1 MSDTEWDVDVEDG
14 VEVEAEAEVDT
25 EVDTVVDSD
34 VDTKVDT
41 MSNSEIRE
49 LNKKEAKKNAEQPVN
64 TVQNPESEIRR
75 MTAKEVQDFLVTNST
90 SVTMTA
96 ARVLQMKALQ
106 NVDSGYFQI
115 LQIHGFIK
123 FNESMRLK
131 SFLKDCMTQ
140 TAFINRLVKY
150 AAQYCYSESNANSIM
165 KWSHMMKCR
174 TEYEWATAFNKS
186 VLSSPDRETELLA
199 TQIMLLP
206 NPSAKHASR
215 VFSAIATKGVL
226 PPCFE
231 HLMKIIFR
239 NVDHKLLAKADLE
252 TIIRI
257 HLFGCYEKVLEWKQE
272 ENKKL
277 AKGGVLYLKEQ
288 KMSIETEA
296 QNKFLA
302 ISSQI
307 ANNTFGVI
315 QNTFSDENA
324 AQMFLQDP
332 CFDVE
337 KPSALFIEYF
347 LQYTKLGMFPE
358 RSSDKMIAWNYYYD
372 DRWCGYGRN
381 DLFGDNA
388 ELSNCKKWFAD
399 FKHAGE
405 IEDHPYHQQLI
416 MTAKVYDWM
425 RADPELFARLME
437 KYGCE
442 DLIRYFS
449 VALSFA
455 GSFKQVLDLFNEY
468 KDKVTSQT
476 PFFSIRL
483 CYLFSCAQE
492 GMANEALV
500 VWAEVMDAAIKAN
513 LLRTLKFKMNSF
525 PLPFFVG
532 ISYVGQFATRLLRNC
547 LWSAARKEGSE
558 GWKKYATIILYLCD
572 TLEETF
578 LNHNMPRVMFQLM
591 EANDLPFLLR
601 PGLSKCFIH
610 HKGYWDC
617 LHIARKKGCELP
629 QDMLDEVYIP
639 LKKYADNDKP
649 SDFLE
654 VYRKFRK
661 LDPMFY
667 GVMNDL
673 PMELFNEVDNGTKFA
688 LKEDVPEA
696 TREIIAK
703 IVDFNNERNKEIRA
717 EKKKQDELDRE
728 ERKRLMKEYEEA
740 RRDLEEDEGD
750 WHMKHRMRI
759 HEETI
764 RQGVVP
770 LLALEEYPTYTFSR
784 GDLSFDVDSE
794 GDLEIDS
801 DFEQNT
807 EPAVEPIIQP
817 QYDVPKIVPR
827 MTVAERCRIID
838 PKEYNRYL
846 HYEPL
851 IRDDDEPPRTR
862 SHPPIAQSDIPKGLY
877 FIPLSQRTSFGS
889 TQNHLAHLKDVVEK
903 LPSFPDSD
911 DQSSESNG
919 YFSSEYD
926 ADSEMPSTES
936 YDSL

>member
-1 MSDTEWDVDVEDG
+1 MSDTESDVDVE
-14 VEVEAEAEVDT
+14 
-25 EVDTVVDSD
+25 
-34 VDTKVDT
+34 VDT

-49 LNKKEAKKNAEQPVN
+49 LNKKEAKQNAEQGVN
-64 TVQNPESEIRR
+64 TVQNAESEIKR

-106 NVDSGYFQI
+106 NVDAGYFQI

-131 SFLKDCMTQ
+131 SFLKECMTQ

-150 AAQYCYSESNANSIM
+150 AAQYCYNESNTNSIM

-206 NPSAKHASR
+206 NPSGKHASR
-215 VFSAIATKGVL
+215 VFSAIATKGDL

-239 NVDHKLLAKADLE
+239 NVEHKLLAKADLE
-252 TIIRI
+252 TIIRYY
-257 HLFGCYEKVLEWKQE
+257 LFGCYEKVLEWKQV
-272 ENKKL
+272 ENKKF
-277 AKGGVLYLKEQ
+277 AREGVLYRKGHKL
-288 KMSIETEA
+288 SIENEA

-315 QNTFSDENA
+315 QNTFRDENA

-347 LQYTKLGMFPE
+347 LQYTKFGMFPE

-416 MTAKVYDWM
+416 MTAKVFDWM
-425 RADPELFARLME
+425 RADPKLFAKLME

-442 DLIRYFS
+442 DLIRYFA

-468 KDKVTSQT
+468 KDKVTSPT
-476 PFFSIRL
+476 PFYSIRL

-629 QDMLDEVYIP
+629 QEMLNDVFVP
-639 LKKYADNDKP
+639 LKKYAENANP
-649 SDFLE
+649 TDFLE

-673 PMELFNEVDNGTKFA
+673 PMELFNEVDNGTK
-688 LKEDVPEA
+688 LTVREDVPEA

-703 IVDFNNERNKEIRA
+703 IVDFNNERNKELKA
-717 EKKKQDELDRE
+717 EKQIQDELDRE
-728 ERKRLMKEYEEA
+728 ERKRVMKEYEEA
-740 RRDLEEDEGD
+740 RRDLEDDEDD
-750 WHMKHRMRI
+750 WEMEHRMRI

-764 RQGVVP
+764 RQGLIP
-770 LLALEEYPTYTFSR
+770 FLALEEYQKYTYSR
-784 GDLSFDVDSE
+784 GDLSV
-794 GDLEIDS
+794 EIDS
-801 DFEQNT
+801 EVDYEIDSGVEQDK
-807 EPAVEPIIQP
+807 EPAVVPIVEP
-817 QYDVPKIVPR
+817 QYAVPKIVPKI
-827 MTVAERCRIID
+827 MSVAERTRIID
-838 PKEYNRYL
+838 PKEYNPYRD
-846 HYEPL
+846 YEPS
-851 IRDDDEPPRTR
+851 IRNDYEPPITL
-862 SHPPIAQSDIPKGLY
+862 SETTITQSEIPKGLY

-889 TQNHLAHLKDVVEK
+889 TENHLAHLKDVVEK

-911 DQSSESNG
+911 DQSNESNG

-926 ADSEMPSTES
+926 ADCEMPSCSSS
-936 YDSL
+936 YDLM